1 MLQRC
6 MVPRPARAELS
17 CHGLLYTA
25 RLCTAASAAKN
36 GCNTMD
42 FFINSAHAQAAA
54 ASGGGQSILSALML
68 PVLLLVV
75 FYFLL
80 IRPQN
85 KRAKEQK
92 EMLSKVAAG
101 DEVATTGGILGKVIE
116 VGEQFLTLEIASGVS
131 IKLQKF
137 QVAQVLPKGTVK
149 SA

>member
-1 MLQRC
+1 
-6 MVPRPARAELS
+6 
-17 CHGLLYTA
+17 
-25 RLCTAASAAKN
+25 
-36 GCNTMD
+36 MD
-42 FFINSAHAQAAA
+42 FFINAAHAQAAG
-54 ASGGGQSILSALML
+54 ASGGNAFSAMLL

-85 KRAKEQK
+85 KRAKEQR
-92 EMLSKVAAG
+92 EMLGKIAAG

-116 VGEQFLTLEIASGVS
+116 VGEQFLTLEIASGVNV
-131 IKLQKF
+131 KLQKF

>member
-1 MLQRC
+1 
-6 MVPRPARAELS
+6 
-17 CHGLLYTA
+17 
-25 RLCTAASAAKN
+25 
-36 GCNTMD
+36 MD
-42 FFINSAHAQAAA
+42 FFINSAYAQTGG
-54 ASGGGQSILSALML
+54 ASGGQSMISALML

-101 DEVATTGGILGKVIE
+101 DEVATTGGILGKV
-116 VGEQFLTLEIASGVS
+116 VDVCEQFLTVEIASGVN

-149 SA
+149 NA

>member
-1 MLQRC
+1 
-6 MVPRPARAELS
+6 
-17 CHGLLYTA
+17 
-25 RLCTAASAAKN
+25 
-36 GCNTMD
+36 MD
-42 FFINSAHAQAAA
+42 FFINSANAQAA
-54 ASGGGQSILSALML
+54 GGAGNQGILQALML

-101 DEVATTGGILGKVIE
+101 DEVATTGGILGKVTE
-116 VGEQFLTLEIASGVS
+116 VGDQFLTLEIASGVNV
-131 IKLQKF
+131 KLQKF